1 MDEELRATRDLL
13 DQERRRYAEL
23 FDLAPVGYLVTDG
36 SGVVR
41 EANRMASEILM
52 REASFLLGK
61 PLEALVGPERRVD
74 FRALLHEAADGARW
88 QDELP
93 FIRAD
98 GGRIRLVVHALGPG
112 TGGDGTIRWSLA
124 EPAPNAQG
132 TGSDP
137 ESVLTLQRSRL
148 SELLDRLHDCVV
160 AVDPSLRVTYA
171 NSAATTLL
179 ADGGELVGETLVDPW
194 PEPSLRT
201 VAAKMFEYRTEPVE
215 ARVTLE
221 DAGSTYSVLALPP
234 DLSGEA
240 LLVIANV
247 SADERRQRAEREFVA
262 NAAHQL
268 RTPVSA
274 IASSIEVLQGG
285 AKEDPKARDRF
296 LAHLD
301 RQCNRLVRLTRAL
314 LLLARAQA
322 LSEPPAVEVV
332 RLRPLLAG
340 LADGLRPGSGVRVQ
354 VDCPF
359 DLAALT
365 NRDLFEQAIANLG
378 ENAAKYT
385 TEGEIVLSAKREDG
399 QVCVVVSDTGPGAD
413 LPTDG
418 SFQRFYRDPTAQG
431 EGFGLG
437 LAIAA
442 EAVRVLQGDLQ
453 LTSSKDGTR
462 AAVTLPS
469 AVVSRP

>member
-13 DQERRRYAEL
+13 EQERRRYVEL
-23 FDLAPVGYLVTDG
+23 FDLAPVGYLITDA

-41 EANRMASEILM
+41 EVNRMASEILT
-52 REASFLLGK
+52 REASSLLGK
-61 PLEALVGPERRVD
+61 PLEALVGAERRVD
-74 FRALLHEAADGARW
+74 FRALVHEAAEGARW

-93 FIRAD
+93 FVRTD

-112 TGGDGTIRWSLA
+112 AGGDGTIRWSLV
-124 EPAPNAQG
+124 EPRPNPQG
-132 TGSDP
+132 SGRDS
-137 ESVLTLQRSRL
+137 ESALPFQRSRL
-148 SELLDRLHDCVV
+148 SALLDRLHDGVV
-160 AVDPSLRVTYA
+160 AVDQTLRVTYA
-171 NSAATTLL
+171 NSAAELLL
-179 ADGGELVGETLVDPW
+179 AKGGALTGETLVDPW

-201 VAAKMFEYRTEPVE
+201 LAAGMFEYRAEPAE

-221 DAGSTYSVLALPP
+221 DARSTYALLALPP

-240 LLVIANV
+240 LLVIADV
-247 SADERRQRAEREFVA
+247 TADERRQRAEREFVA

-285 AKEDPKARDRF
+285 AKEDPAARDRF

-301 RQCNRLVRLTRAL
+301 HQCSRLVRLTRAL

-332 RLRPLLAG
+332 HLRPLLAA
-340 LADGLRPGSGVRVQ
+340 LAGGLRPGTGVRVE

-359 DLAALT
+359 DVAALT
-365 NRDLFEQAIANLG
+365 NRDLFEQAISNLA

-385 TEGEIVLSAKREDG
+385 VEGEIVLSAEPADG
-399 QVCVVVSDTGPGAD
+399 HVCVVVSDTGPGAD
-413 LPTDG
+413 LPADG

-437 LAIAA
+437 LAIAS
-442 EAVRVLQGDLQ
+442 EAVRALQGDLRI
-453 LTSSKDGTR
+453 TSDKDGTR

-469 AVVSRP
+469 AVVNRP